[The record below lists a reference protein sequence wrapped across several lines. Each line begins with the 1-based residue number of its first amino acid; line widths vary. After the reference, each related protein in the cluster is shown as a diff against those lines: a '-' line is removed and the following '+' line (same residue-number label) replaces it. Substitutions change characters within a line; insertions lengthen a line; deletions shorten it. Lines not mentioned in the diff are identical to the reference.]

1 MASEF
6 QNTWQSVVTISPPLS
21 WFRLNCVSSRTAL
34 EAERELF
41 KSLAEKE
48 PTFAGISHYLS
59 MSVFTTVLWFARH
72 D

>member
-1 MASEF
+1 M
-6 QNTWQSVVTISPPLS
+6 
-21 WFRLNCVSSRTAL
+21 SSRTAL
-34 EAERELF
+34 DAERELI

>member
-1 MASEF
+1 M
-6 QNTWQSVVTISPPLS
+6 
-21 WFRLNCVSSRTAL
+21 SSRTAL

-48 PTFAGISHYLS
+48 PTFVGISHYLS
-59 MSVFTTVLWFARH
+59 TLVFAIVLRFARH